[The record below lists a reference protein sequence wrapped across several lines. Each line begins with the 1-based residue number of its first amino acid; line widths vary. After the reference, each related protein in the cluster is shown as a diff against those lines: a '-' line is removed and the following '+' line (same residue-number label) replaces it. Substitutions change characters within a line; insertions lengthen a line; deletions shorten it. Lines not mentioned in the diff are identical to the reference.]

1 MYPMRRFLD
10 QRPGHLLEL
19 PVSKEQILEH
29 VLILGLCMGRNKRSM
44 MMNKYTIGLDFGT
57 LNGRAI
63 LVDVKTGKEIAGASY
78 TYPDGVI
85 EDALPHSKIKLPPD
99 YALQNPADYLEVLK
113 KTIPK
118 LLKKSGV
125 SPENI
130 IGIGID
136 FTSCTI
142 LPIDKQGI
150 PLCMKEKWKNNPHA
164 WVKLWKHHAAE
175 PYANQL
181 RDIALKRKEK
191 FILRYG
197 GKISSEWMFPK
208 IWQILEESPEIYASA
223 DRFIEAGDWIILQL
237 TGEEKRSSCNA
248 GYKAIWDKKEGYPSP
263 DFFAA
268 LHPQLKNVVEEKLS
282 ADIYSTGLKAGGVTS
297 EMAKK
302 TGLKEGTP
310 VAIGIIDAHSAVPA
324 ATVTKPGKMV
334 LIMGTSTCHM
344 LLSKEQKLI
353 PGIPG
358 VVEDGILPGYF
369 GYEAGQA
376 AVGDIFD
383 WFTSNGIPSDYEKE
397 AQKLGISI
405 YRLLEDKASKL
416 KPGESGLLALDWWNG
431 NRSILNNANL
441 SGLILGL
448 TLRTKPEEIYRA
460 LIEATAFG
468 TRMIVDSFVNSGLP
482 IEELYACGGM
492 PHKDRMLMQIYAD
505 VTGREIKIASSR
517 QASALGAAM
526 FGSLAAGSQLGG
538 YDSIEEA
545 ASHMASCEKKT
556 YLPISENVEIYHRL
570 FSKYKQLHDYF
581 GKENSQMMENLKA
594 SN

>member
-1 MYPMRRFLD
+1 MK
-10 QRPGHLLEL
+10 
-19 PVSKEQILEH
+19 V
-29 VLILGLCMGRNKRSM
+29 
-44 MMNKYTIGLDFGT
+44 NKYTIGLDFGT

-63 LVDVKTGKEIAGASY
+63 LVDIKTGEEIATASY

-85 EDALPHSKIKLPPD
+85 EDVLPNTKITLPPNW
-99 YALQNPADYLEVLK
+99 ALQNPVDYLGVLK
-113 KTIPK
+113 YTIPEV
-118 LLKKSGV
+118 LKKSGV
-125 SPENI
+125 SSENI
-130 IGIGID
+130 IGIGVD

-150 PLCMKEKWKNNPHA
+150 PLCMKEEWKHNPHA
-164 WVKLWKHHAAE
+164 WVKLWKHHASE

-181 RDIALKRKEK
+181 KDIALKRKEK

-197 GKISSEWMFPK
+197 GKISSEWMIPK
-208 IWQILEESPEIYASA
+208 IWQILEEAPEIYEAS

-237 TGEEKRSSCNA
+237 TGKERRSACNA
-248 GYKAIWDKKEGYPSP
+248 GYKAIWDRKEGYPSP
-263 DFFAA
+263 EFFAA
-268 LHPQLKNVVEEKLS
+268 LHPRLKNVVKEKLS
-282 ADIYSTGLKAGGVTS
+282 TDIFSTGLKAGGLTS
-297 EMAKK
+297 EMAKQ

-358 VVEDGILPGYF
+358 VVEDGILHGYF

-383 WFTSNGIPSDYEKE
+383 WFVSNYVPTSYKKE
-397 AQKLGISI
+397 AQKLDISV
-405 YRLLEDKASKL
+405 YRLLENKASKL

-448 TLRTKPEEIYRA
+448 TLRTKPEEIYRT
-460 LIEATAFG
+460 LLEATAFG
-468 TRMIVDSFVNSGLP
+468 TRMIIDSFVNDGLP

-492 PHKDRMLMQIYAD
+492 PHKDKLLMQIYAD
-505 VTGREIKIASSR
+505 ITGREIKVASSH

-526 FGSLAAGSQLGG
+526 FGSLAAGSKLGG

-545 ASHMASCEKKT
+545 VAHMASCEDKT
-556 YLPISENVEIYHRL
+556 YLPIPKNVETYNRL
-570 FSKYKQLHDYF
+570 FAEYKQLHDYF
-581 GKENSQMMENLKA
+581 GRGNNQVMDRLKR
-594 SN
+594 N

>member
-1 MYPMRRFLD
+1 MK
-10 QRPGHLLEL
+10 
-19 PVSKEQILEH
+19 V
-29 VLILGLCMGRNKRSM
+29 
-44 MMNKYTIGLDFGT
+44 NKYTIGLDFGT

-63 LVDVKTGKEIAGASY
+63 LVDIKTGEEIATASY

-85 EDALPHSKIKLPPD
+85 EDVLPNTKITLPPNW
-99 YALQNPADYLEVLK
+99 ALQNPVDYLGVLK
-113 KTIPK
+113 YTIPEV
-118 LLKKSGV
+118 LKKSGV
-125 SPENI
+125 SSENI
-130 IGIGID
+130 IGIGVD

-150 PLCMKEKWKNNPHA
+150 PLCMKEEWKHNPHA
-164 WVKLWKHHAAE
+164 WVKLWKHHASE

-181 RDIALKRKEK
+181 KDIALKRKEK

-197 GKISSEWMFPK
+197 GKISSEWMIPK
-208 IWQILEESPEIYASA
+208 IWQILEEAPEIYEAS

-237 TGEEKRSSCNA
+237 TGKERRSACNA
-248 GYKAIWDKKEGYPSP
+248 GYKAIWDRKEGYPSP
-263 DFFAA
+263 EFFAA
-268 LHPQLKNVVEEKLS
+268 LHPRLKNVVKEKLS
-282 ADIYSTGLKAGGVTS
+282 TDIFSTGLKAGGLTF
-297 EMAKK
+297 EMAKQ

-358 VVEDGILPGYF
+358 VVEDGILHGYF

-383 WFTSNGIPSDYEKE
+383 WFVSNYVPTSYKKE
-397 AQKLGISI
+397 AQKLDISV
-405 YRLLEDKASKL
+405 YRLLENKASKL

-448 TLRTKPEEIYRA
+448 TLRTKPEEIYRT
-460 LIEATAFG
+460 LLEATAFG
-468 TRMIVDSFVNSGLP
+468 TRMIIDSFVNDGLP

-492 PHKDRMLMQIYAD
+492 PHKDKLLMQIYAD
-505 VTGREIKIASSR
+505 ITGREIKVASSH

-526 FGSLAAGSQLGG
+526 FGSLAAGSKLGG

-545 ASHMASCEKKT
+545 VAHMASCEDKT
-556 YLPISENVEIYHRL
+556 YLPIPKNVETYNRL
-570 FSKYKQLHDYF
+570 FAEYKQLHDYF
-581 GKENSQMMENLKA
+581 GRGNNQVMDRLKR
-594 SN
+594 N

>member
-1 MYPMRRFLD
+1 
-10 QRPGHLLEL
+10 
-19 PVSKEQILEH
+19 
-29 VLILGLCMGRNKRSM
+29 
-44 MMNKYTIGLDFGT
+44 MNKYTIGLDFGT

-63 LVDVKTGKEIAGASY
+63 LIDVKTGEELATAVYSYNDGAIEEVLPDSEI
-78 TYPDGVI
+78 T
-85 EDALPHSKIKLPPD
+85 LPPNW
-99 YALQNPADYLEVLK
+99 ALQNPVDYLGVLK
-113 KTIPK
+113 YTIPEV
-118 LLKKSGV
+118 LKKSGV

-130 IGIGID
+130 IGIGVD

-150 PLCMKEKWKNNPHA
+150 PLCMKEKWKDNPHA

-175 PYANQL
+175 PYANKL
-181 RDIALKRKEK
+181 KDIALKRKEK

-197 GKISSEWMFPK
+197 GKISSEWMLPK
-208 IWQILEESPEIYASA
+208 IWQILEEAPEVYEST

-237 TGEEKRSSCNA
+237 TGKERRSACNA
-248 GYKAIWDKKEGYPSP
+248 GYKAIWDRKEGYPSP
-263 DFFAA
+263 EFFAA
-268 LHPQLKNVVEEKLS
+268 LHPRLKNVVKEKLS
-282 ADIYSTGLKAGGVTS
+282 TDIFSTGLKAGGLTS
-297 EMAKK
+297 EMAKQ

-358 VVEDGILPGYF
+358 VVEDGILHGYF

-383 WFTSNGIPSDYEKE
+383 WFVSNYVPASYEKE
-397 AQKLGISI
+397 AQKLDISV
-405 YRLLEDKASKL
+405 YRLLENKASKL

-448 TLRTKPEEIYRA
+448 TLRTKSEEIYRA
-460 LIEATAFG
+460 LLEATAFG
-468 TRMIVDSFVNSGLP
+468 TRMIIDSFVNDGLP

-492 PHKDRMLMQIYAD
+492 PHKDKLLMQIYAD
-505 VTGREIKIASSR
+505 ITGREIKVASSH

-526 FGSLAAGSQLGG
+526 FGSLAAGSKLGG

-545 ASHMASCEKKT
+545 VAHMASCEDKT
-556 YLPISENVEIYHRL
+556 YLPIPKNVETYNRL
-570 FSKYKQLHDYF
+570 FAEYKQLHDYF
-581 GKENSQMMENLKA
+581 GRGNNQVMDRLKR
-594 SN
+594 N